1 MAWCT
6 RLAVVFVLAIS
17 LVHASMPSV
26 RPPPAQRKM
35 NSTFIDALI
44 ERIAGNMVDPDL
56 ATLFTNCFPN
66 TLDTTVTPGWNHDDA
81 FVITGDIDAMW
92 LRDSTNQVLPY
103 VPYCNDAPEIKSL
116 IRGAVKRQQ
125 RSVLIDSYANAF
137 NFNASGNGHTTDLRD
152 PPMSPGVF
160 EGKFEVDGLCA
171 AIKLMYHY
179 WNTTRDESVLVHD
192 GGLFLA
198 AAQRIMETLW
208 NATLGTIETYV
219 VRQSQL
225 PYYRFFRVDPWEY
238 DVYPKNTIVPTTHM
252 ARSAFRP
259 SDDATMYDFLVP
271 SNAMAV
277 VELNHLFELCQVAAD
292 ASADRA
298 VAHQFRLIA
307 NYTNVLLVGIR
318 DALRAYAVT
327 TIKETNATILAY
339 EVDGWGNV
347 NLMDDP
353 NIPGL
358 LSLPFIG
365 ADFAASFA
373 PDLRGWLLSSSN
385 PYYYCGTVGCG
396 MGSPHTPP
404 GWIWPMALMVRAL
417 TSSNETE
424 IMEQLDMLKAS
435 AQYTGWMHESFSP
448 FDPKN
453 YTRSWFAWANT
464 LFGQTILDVGQRYP
478 HLIYK
483 KK

>member
-1 MAWCT
+1 
-6 RLAVVFVLAIS
+6 
-17 LVHASMPSV
+17 MP
-26 RPPPAQRKM
+26 
-35 NSTFIDALI
+35 
-44 ERIAGNMVDPDL
+44 
-56 ATLFTNCFPN
+56 
-66 TLDTTVTPGWNHDDA
+66 
-81 FVITGDIDAMW
+81 
-92 LRDSTNQVLPY
+92 
-103 VPYCNDAPEIKSL
+103 
-116 IRGAVKRQQ
+116 
-125 RSVLIDSYANAF
+125 
-137 NFNASGNGHTTDLRD
+137 
-152 PPMSPGVF
+152 
-160 EGKFEVDGLCA
+160 
-171 AIKLMYHY
+171 
-179 WNTTRDESVLVHD
+179 
-192 GGLFLA
+192 
-198 AAQRIMETLW
+198 
-208 NATLGTIETYV
+208 
-219 VRQSQL
+219 
-225 PYYRFFRVDPWEY
+225 
-238 DVYPKNTIVPTTHM
+238 
-252 ARSAFRP
+252 ARTS
-259 SDDATMYDFLVP
+259 
-271 SNAMAV
+271 
-277 VELNHLFELCQVAAD
+277 
-292 ASADRA
+292 A

-453 YTRSWFAWANT
+453 YTRPWFAWANT